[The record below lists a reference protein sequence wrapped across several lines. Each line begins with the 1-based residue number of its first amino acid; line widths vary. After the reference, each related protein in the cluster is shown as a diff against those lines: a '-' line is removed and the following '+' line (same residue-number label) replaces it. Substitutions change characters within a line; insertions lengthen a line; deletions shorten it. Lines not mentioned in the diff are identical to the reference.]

1 MKVFDLLKTRYTD
14 YESQVKLFLSKTLA
28 NFNENY
34 GNNTILGQ
42 LINVLGSTVQ
52 NVLLYIEDG
61 LTEQN
66 KYTAQ
71 RKKSIYSLAQLGGYN
86 PSLGKAATCNVKM
99 TVHPN
104 NYDTYSIIIPN
115 KTKLICS
122 YNGLKYNLILP
133 QEAVTYSLS
142 HDVENKYIQVVE
154 GSFETQTFYASGAL
168 LYTQNVIFNG
178 DIDIDYLEVKIND
191 EIWERAE
198 SLYDMNPD
206 GKQYVAKTSLSKGI
220 DLLFG
225 NNQYGR
231 ALNANDK
238 ITVTYL
244 IHDGELGNID
254 TQEDVYFSF
263 EDEIMNTAGD
273 YINANEIFIIKLA
286 DDNTISGGTYSE
298 NSETVKE
305 MIGYNS
311 RALVLADPKN
321 YRVFLNRFSFVGY
334 NRTWSDEGSLIV
346 NSIIL
351 KNYKHLLATG
361 ADYFNLK
368 KSDLFLSEAQKT
380 SIKNCIANSGQQLSG
395 VTYKINDPEICRYAA
410 YVYIKMK
417 DVQYDRST
425 VEQAIRNAVGE
436 FFMNIESDIFIPK
449 SDVIAVIKSASDAI
463 DGVDIYFLGEKN
475 EQAIIDR
482 KYENRIFRFNPSTGT
497 YDVRKEIVYVDA
509 ENGENPMLGFDEH
522 GNIYLDN
529 NDQFPVLMGGWRF
542 RSSKLG
548 EAPQY
553 TTIQD
558 PLIIVFR

>member
-1 MKVFDLLKTRYTD
+1 MR
-14 YESQVKLFLSKTLA
+14 LA
-28 NFNENY
+28 
-34 GNNTILGQ
+34 
-42 LINVLGSTVQ
+42 
-52 NVLLYIEDG
+52 
-61 LTEQN
+61 
-66 KYTAQ
+66 
-71 RKKSIYSLAQLGGYN
+71 
-86 PSLGKAATCNVKM
+86 
-99 TVHPN
+99 
-104 NYDTYSIIIPN
+104 
-115 KTKLICS
+115 
-122 YNGLKYNLILP
+122 
-133 QEAVTYSLS
+133 
-142 HDVENKYIQVVE
+142 
-154 GSFETQTFYASGAL
+154 GA
-168 LYTQNVIFNG
+168 
-178 DIDIDYLEVKIND
+178 E
-191 EIWERAE
+191 
-198 SLYDMNPD
+198 
-206 GKQYVAKTSLSKGI
+206 
-220 DLLFG
+220 
-225 NNQYGR
+225 
-231 ALNANDK
+231 
-238 ITVTYL
+238 
-244 IHDGELGNID
+244 
-254 TQEDVYFSF
+254 
-263 EDEIMNTAGD
+263 
-273 YINANEIFIIKLA
+273 NEIFIIKLA

-482 KYENRIFRFNPSTGT
+482 KYENRIFRCNPSTGT